1 MDRQKVV
8 LVMIDALGD
17 AVARAQCGYLMSLV
31 EAGQAR
37 LWSMQSVLPSLS
49 MPAYAS
55 LHTGTSPAE
64 HGRVSNDLEAMA
76 PAPNVFSVVREAG
89 GTTAAVAERLYALL
103 FNAAPF
109 DDVEHLEV
117 TDGPG
122 WVTYGRFYTEVRHTR
137 FNPSMPGDHDICNSA
152 SLLIR
157 RHRPDYLLVH
167 SAAAD
172 SVGHAFGADSFEYR
186 HQVWNMDNEL
196 ALAIPVWRA
205 AGYRVLVTSDHGM
218 SAEGRHGGAEEGMR
232 QVPFWDICGGDGGE
246 VEGAVSQLAVAPTI
260 LDLMGLPIPLEMR
273 EAPLVSRTYPATLAV

>member
-1 MDRQKVV
+1 MDRQKVI

-17 AVARAQCGYLMSLV
+17 AAARAQCGYLMGLV

-37 LWSMQSVLPSLS
+37 LWRMQAVLPSLS
-49 MPAYAS
+49 LPAYTS
-55 LHTGTSPAE
+55 LHSGTAPAE
-64 HGRVSNDLEAMA
+64 HGLVSNDLQSMA
-76 PAPNVFSVVREAG
+76 PAPHVFSVVREAG
-89 GTTAAVAERLYALL
+89 GVTAAVAERLYALL

-109 DDVEHLEV
+109 DDVEHLDV

-122 WVTYGRFYTEVRHTR
+122 WVTHGRFYTEVRHTR

-152 SLLIR
+152 TLLLR
-157 RHRPDYLLVH
+157 RHAPDYLLVH

-172 SVGHAFGADSFEYR
+172 AVGHAFGADSFEYR

-218 SAEGRHGGAEEGMR
+218 SAEGRHGGAEADMR
-232 QVPFWDICGGDGGE
+232 PVPFWDICGPEICGSDGGE
-246 VEGAVSQLAVAPTI
+246 REGTVSQLAVAPTI
-260 LDLMGLPIPLEMR
+260 LKIMGLPIPQSMR
-273 EAPLVSRTYPATLAV
+273 TPPLV